1 MGVSLL
7 LLCVGLVLA
16 LSADAAGLAVGVLRL
31 HGGIARLLGVAG
43 ISPVLL
49 GVAGIGLVLLGVAG
63 IGPILL
69 GVAGVGPVLLGVA
82 GVGPVLLG
90 VAGVSPVLLGVAGVG
105 PVLLGVA
112 GVGCILLGMARIGR
126 ILLGMARVGGWLLR
140 RVLCAVA
147 RSARAGNVTV
157 AVVAVQMIVHGGLSL
172 SIPSEKAREGAIRRV
187 TYLCLFYIYSV
198 T

>member
-7 LLCVGLVLA
+7 LLCVGLVLT
-16 LSADAAGLAVGVLRL
+16 LGADAAGLAVGVLRL

-82 GVGPVLLG
+82 GVG
-90 VAGVSPVLLGVAGVG
+90 
-105 PVLLGVA
+105 
-112 GVGCILLGMARIGR
+112 CILLGMARIGR
-126 ILLGMARVGGWLLR
+126 ILLGMARAGGWLLR